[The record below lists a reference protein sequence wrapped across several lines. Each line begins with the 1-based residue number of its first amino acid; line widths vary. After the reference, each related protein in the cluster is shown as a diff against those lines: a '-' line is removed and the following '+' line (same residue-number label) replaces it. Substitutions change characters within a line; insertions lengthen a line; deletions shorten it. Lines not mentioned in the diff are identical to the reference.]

1 MDDRVVDFNELKNK
15 VRDKD
20 INNFESYI
28 YSLYYSLAEG
38 KLSIGEFTKNITNY
52 MEENNV
58 SQEKFFNLQREMLKR
73 YGVDFSDIGKQM
85 EGLGIK
91 VPPMNLDS
99 DYEKIRKSLSF
110 QDKYKEKISNK
121 NVILYSIKNNLNSLE
136 IVLEQENIIL
146 KSCGKINLQDVELNE
161 FLCSY
166 KKTID
171 NKQLSIHICENVH
184 IYEY

>member
-1 MDDRVVDFNELKNK
+1 MDDRIVDFNALKNK

-20 INNFESYI
+20 INSFESYI
-28 YSLYYSLAEG
+28 YNLYYSLVEG
-38 KLSIGEFTKNITNY
+38 KLSIGEFTKNIINY

-73 YGVDFSDIGKQM
+73 YGVDFNNIEKHM
-85 EGLGIK
+85 EGLGMK
-91 VPPMNLDS
+91 VPSMNLDT

-121 NVILYSIKNNLNSLE
+121 NIILYSIKNNLNNLE

-146 KSCGKINLQDVELNE
+146 KSCGKINLQDIELNE

-171 NKQLSIHICENVH
+171 DKQLSIHICENVN